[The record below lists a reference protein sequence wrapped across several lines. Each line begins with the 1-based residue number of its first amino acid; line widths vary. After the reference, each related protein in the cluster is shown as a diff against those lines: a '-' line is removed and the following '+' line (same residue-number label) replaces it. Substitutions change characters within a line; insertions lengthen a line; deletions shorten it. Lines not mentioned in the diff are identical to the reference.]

1 MGKDFHAEAGPS
13 MSTRRKYKYITKP
26 PKGYSAFN
34 RPRGRRPRRSRQRQ
48 LFGDSSSPSDPG
60 SLLIA
65 DAKDQAQ
72 RGNCHHAL
80 RLLTQAAGCGS
91 GVSEHELLKARSFI
105 AVKCLRK

>member
-1 MGKDFHAEAGPS
+1 
-13 MSTRRKYKYITKP
+13 MSRRRRKYKYITKP

-34 RPRGRRPRRSRQRQ
+34 RRPRRSRRP
-48 LFGDSSSPSDPG
+48 FGDTGSS
-60 SLLIA
+60 LVA

-91 GVSEHELLKARSFI
+91 GVSEHELLKARSVI